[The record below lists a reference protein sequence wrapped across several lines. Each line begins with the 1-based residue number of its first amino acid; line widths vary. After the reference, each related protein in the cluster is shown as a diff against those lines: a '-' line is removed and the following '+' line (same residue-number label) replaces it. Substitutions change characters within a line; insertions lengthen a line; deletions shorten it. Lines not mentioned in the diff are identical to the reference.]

1 MCAASQLK
9 QSKKMEPTEL
19 QQTPL
24 SELEHRIQA
33 LQTKMAADDLDGILV
48 IQNSDLFYFA
58 GTAQQAHLYIP
69 ADGQPI
75 VMVRKDLA
83 RARAES
89 PLERIVPL
97 SSPRQI
103 PEILN
108 EYEYPRPA
116 SLGLESDVLPV
127 NLYFAYQKIFSA
139 CRIRDASTLIR
150 MTRAVKSAYEI
161 ELITEAARRA
171 DQVAGSMGALLE
183 PGLTEIELAGLVEA
197 RARALGHQGFV
208 RMRLWGSEMF
218 YGHLMSGP
226 AAAVPSYLASPTG
239 GTGTSPAFAQG
250 PGFRKIGRNETVLL
264 DYVFAWQGYLAD
276 HTRIFA
282 TGELPDE
289 LKQAH
294 AAMLDIQEM
303 IKTAARPGV
312 PAGELYALALV
323 RATEQGLDAFFMGAG
338 DQRVRFIG
346 HGIGVELD
354 EFPFLAKGQKL
365 PLAAGMVI
373 ALEPKVV
380 MPGKGVVGI
389 ENTHVVEAN
398 GLRQLTVFEEA
409 ITFV

>member
-1 MCAASQLK
+1 MTHSPNTITP
-9 QSKKMEPTEL
+9 MVEL
-19 QQTPL
+19 
-24 SELEHRIQA
+24 SRRING
-33 LQTKMAADDLDGILV
+33 LQTKMAANDIEGALIV
-48 IQNSDLFYFA
+48 QNSDLFYFA

-69 ADGQPI
+69 ADGPPI
-75 VMVRKDLA
+75 LMVRKDMT
-83 RARAES
+83 RARTES

-103 PEILN
+103 PEILR
-108 EYEYPRPA
+108 EYAYPQPA
-116 SLGLESDVLPV
+116 SLGLECDVLPV
-127 NLYFAYQKIFSA
+127 NLYQAYQKIFSGS
-139 CRIRDASTLIR
+139 RILDASILIR
-150 MTRAVKSAYEI
+150 LTRAVKSAYEI
-161 ELITEAARRA
+161 DLITQAAERA
-171 DQVAGSMGALLE
+171 DQVAGSMGELLE
-183 PGLTEIELAGLVEA
+183 PGLTEIELAGLIEA
-197 RARALGHQGFV
+197 RARALGHQGLV

-250 PGFRKIGRNETVLL
+250 PGFRRIGRNETVLL

-294 AAMLDIQEM
+294 AAMLGIQEM
-303 IKTAARPGV
+303 LKTAARPGV
-312 PAGELYALALV
+312 PAGELYELALA
-323 RATEQGLDAFFMGAG
+323 RATEQGQGAFFMGAG
-338 DQRVRFIG
+338 DQRVRFVG
-346 HGIGVELD
+346 HGIGIELD
-354 EFPFLAKGQKL
+354 EFPFLAQGQQL

-389 ENTHVVEAN
+389 ENTHVVEVD

-409 ITFV
+409 ITVV

>member
-1 MCAASQLK
+1 MTK
-9 QSKKMEPTEL
+9 PMDPTEL
-19 QQTPL
+19 QPTPL
-24 SELEHRIQA
+24 SEVEHRIQV
-33 LQTKMAADDLDGILV
+33 LQAKMTADDLDGILV

-69 ADGQPI
+69 VAGLPI
-75 VMVRKDLA
+75 LMVRKDLA
-83 RARAES
+83 RACSES

-97 SSPRQI
+97 SSPKQI

-108 EYEYPRPA
+108 EYEYPLPA
-116 SLGLESDVLPV
+116 SLGLECDVLPV
-127 NLYFAYQKIFSA
+127 NLYRVYQKIFSDSHVL
-139 CRIRDASTLIR
+139 DASFPIR

-161 ELITEAARRA
+161 DLIIQAAKRA
-171 DQVAGSMGALLE
+171 DQVAGSMVEILE
-183 PGLTEIELAGLVEA
+183 PGLTEIELAGLIEA
-197 RARALGHQGFV
+197 RARALGHQGLV

-239 GTGTSPAFAQG
+239 GSGTSPAFAQG
-250 PGFRKIGRNETVLL
+250 PGFRTIGRNETVLL

-282 TGELPDE
+282 TGEVPDE

-294 AAMLDIQEM
+294 DAMLGIQEM

-312 PAGELYALALV
+312 PAGELYKLALA
-323 RATEQGLDAFFMGAG
+323 RAAEQGVGEFFMGAG

-354 EFPFLAKGQKL
+354 EFPFLAQGQKL
-365 PLAAGMVI
+365 PLAAGMII

-380 MPGKGVVGI
+380 MPSKGVVGI
-389 ENTHVVEAN
+389 ENTHVVAAD

-409 ITFV
+409 ITVV

>member
-1 MCAASQLK
+1 MD
-9 QSKKMEPTEL
+9 PTEL
-19 QQTPL
+19 PQTPL
-24 SELEHRIQA
+24 SELGYRVQA
-33 LQTKMAADDLDGILV
+33 LQAKMTADNLDGILV
-48 IQNSDLFYFA
+48 IQNSDLFYFS

-69 ADGQPI
+69 AAGLPI
-75 VMVRKDLA
+75 LMVRKDLA
-83 RARAES
+83 RARTES
-89 PLERIVPL
+89 ALERIVPL
-97 SSPRQI
+97 SSPKQI

-116 SLGLESDVLPV
+116 SLGMECDVLPV
-127 NLYFAYQKIFSA
+127 NLFRVYEKIFRD
-139 CRIRDASTLIR
+139 CRVLDASSLIR

-161 ELITEAARRA
+161 ELITQAARRA
-171 DQVAGSMGALLE
+171 DQVAGSMVEVLE
-183 PGLTEIELAGLVEA
+183 PGRTEIELAGLIEA

-250 PGFRKIGRNETVLL
+250 PGFRTIGRDETVLL

-289 LKQAH
+289 LEQAH
-294 AAMLDIQEM
+294 DAMLGIQDI

-312 PAGELYALALV
+312 PAGELYDLALA
-323 RATEQGLDAFFMGAG
+323 RAAERKLDAFFMGAG
-338 DQRVRFIG
+338 DQRVRFVG
-346 HGIGVELD
+346 HGIGIELD
-354 EFPFLAKGQKL
+354 EFPFLAQGQKM

-389 ENTHVVEAN
+389 ENTHVVEAD
-398 GLRQLTVFEEA
+398 GLRQLTVFAEA
-409 ITFV
+409 ITVV

>member
-1 MCAASQLK
+1 M
-9 QSKKMEPTEL
+9 
-19 QQTPL
+19 
-24 SELEHRIQA
+24 
-33 LQTKMAADDLDGILV
+33 QTKMAAHDIEGALIV
-48 IQNSDLFYFA
+48 QNSDLFYFA

-69 ADGQPI
+69 ADGPPI
-75 VMVRKDLA
+75 LMVRKDMN
-83 RARAES
+83 RARTES
-89 PLERIVPL
+89 SLERIVPL
-97 SSPRQI
+97 SSPRRI
-103 PEILN
+103 PEILK
-108 EYEYPRPA
+108 EHAYPLPA
-116 SLGLESDVLPV
+116 SLGLECDVLPV
-127 NLYFAYQKIFSA
+127 NLYHAYQKTFSG
-139 CRIRDASTLIR
+139 CRILDASALIR
-150 MTRAVKSAYEI
+150 LTRAVKSTYEI
-161 ELITEAARRA
+161 DLITQAAERA
-171 DQVAGSMGALLE
+171 DQVAGSMSELLE
-183 PGLTEIELAGLVEA
+183 PGLTEIELAGLIEA

-289 LKQAH
+289 LKRAH
-294 AAMLDIQEM
+294 AAMLGIQEM
-303 IKTAARPGV
+303 LKTAARPGI
-312 PAGELYALALV
+312 PAGELYELALA
-323 RATEQGLDAFFMGAG
+323 RATERGLGEFFMGAG
-338 DQRVRFIG
+338 DQRVRFVG

-365 PLAAGMVI
+365 PLAEGMVI

-389 ENTHVVEAN
+389 ENTHVVEAE
-398 GLRQLTVFEEA
+398 GLQQLTVFEEA
-409 ITFV
+409 ITVV

>member
-1 MCAASQLK
+1 MV
-9 QSKKMEPTEL
+9 EL
-19 QQTPL
+19 
-24 SELEHRIQA
+24 SRRING
-33 LQTKMAADDLDGILV
+33 LQTKMAANDIEGALIV
-48 IQNSDLFYFA
+48 QNSDLFYFA

-69 ADGQPI
+69 ADGPPI
-75 VMVRKDLA
+75 LMVRKDMT
-83 RARAES
+83 RARTES

-103 PEILN
+103 PEILR
-108 EYEYPRPA
+108 EYAYPQPA
-116 SLGLESDVLPV
+116 SLGLECDVLPV
-127 NLYFAYQKIFSA
+127 NLYQAYQKIFSGS
-139 CRIRDASTLIR
+139 RILDASILIR
-150 MTRAVKSAYEI
+150 LTRAVKSAYEI
-161 ELITEAARRA
+161 DLITQAAERA
-171 DQVAGSMGALLE
+171 DQVAGSMGELLE
-183 PGLTEIELAGLVEA
+183 PGLTEIELAGLIEA
-197 RARALGHQGFV
+197 RARALGHQGLV

-250 PGFRKIGRNETVLL
+250 PGFRRIGRNETVLL

-294 AAMLDIQEM
+294 AAMLGIQEM
-303 IKTAARPGV
+303 LKTAARPGV
-312 PAGELYALALV
+312 PAGELYELALA
-323 RATEQGLDAFFMGAG
+323 RATEQGQGAFFMGAG
-338 DQRVRFIG
+338 DQRVRFVG
-346 HGIGVELD
+346 HGIGIELD
-354 EFPFLAKGQKL
+354 EFPFLAQGQQL

-389 ENTHVVEAN
+389 ENTHVVEVD

-409 ITFV
+409 ITVV

>member
-1 MCAASQLK
+1 MV
-9 QSKKMEPTEL
+9 EL
-19 QQTPL
+19 
-24 SELEHRIQA
+24 SRRING
-33 LQTKMAADDLDGILV
+33 LQTKMAANDIEGALIV
-48 IQNSDLFYFA
+48 QNSDLFYFA

-69 ADGQPI
+69 ADGPPI
-75 VMVRKDLA
+75 LMVRKDMT
-83 RARAES
+83 RARTES

-103 PEILN
+103 PEILR
-108 EYEYPRPA
+108 EYAYPQPA
-116 SLGLESDVLPV
+116 SLGLECDVLPV
-127 NLYFAYQKIFSA
+127 NLYQAYQKIFSGS
-139 CRIRDASTLIR
+139 RILDASILIR
-150 MTRAVKSAYEI
+150 LTRAVKSAYEI
-161 ELITEAARRA
+161 DLITQAAERA
-171 DQVAGSMGALLE
+171 DQVAGSMGELLE
-183 PGLTEIELAGLVEA
+183 PGLTEIELAGLIEA
-197 RARALGHQGFV
+197 RARALGHQGLV

-250 PGFRKIGRNETVLL
+250 PGFRRIGRNETVLL

-294 AAMLDIQEM
+294 AAMLGIQEM
-303 IKTAARPGV
+303 LKTAARPGV
-312 PAGELYALALV
+312 PAGELYELALA
-323 RATEQGLDAFFMGAG
+323 RATEQGQGAFFMGAG
-338 DQRVRFIG
+338 DQRVRFVG
-346 HGIGVELD
+346 HGIGIELD
-354 EFPFLAKGQKL
+354 EFPLLAQGQQL

-389 ENTHVVEAN
+389 ENTHVVEVD

-409 ITFV
+409 ITVV

>member
-1 MCAASQLK
+1 
-9 QSKKMEPTEL
+9 MEPTEL

-24 SELEHRIQA
+24 TELNHRVRAIQTA
-33 LQTKMAADDLDGILV
+33 MAADDIDGLLV

-69 ADGQPI
+69 AAGQPI
-75 VMVRKDLA
+75 LMVRKDIA

-89 PLERIVPL
+89 TLEIIVPL
-97 SSPRQI
+97 ASPRQI
-103 PEILN
+103 PDILN
-108 EYEYPRPA
+108 EYEYPQPA
-116 SLGLESDVLPV
+116 SLGLEGDVLPA
-127 NLYFAYQKIFSA
+127 NLYFTYQQIFSN
-139 CRIRDASTLIR
+139 CRILDASIQIR
-150 MTRAVKSAYEI
+150 MVRAVKSAYEI
-161 ELITEAARRA
+161 ELVTQAAARA
-171 DQVAGSMGALLE
+171 DRVAGCMVELLE
-183 PGLTEIELAGLVEA
+183 PGRTEIELAGLIEA

-208 RMRLWGSEMF
+208 RMRLCGSEMF

-239 GTGTSPAFAQG
+239 GIGTSPAFAQG
-250 PGFRKIGRNETVLL
+250 AGFRKIGRNETVLL

-282 TGELPDE
+282 TGELPAE
-289 LKQAH
+289 LERAH
-294 AAMLDIQEM
+294 AAMLGIQEM

-312 PAGELYALALV
+312 SGGELYELALA
-323 RATEQGLDAFFMGAG
+323 RAGEQGLSDFFMGAG

-354 EFPFLAKGQKL
+354 EFPFLAKGQQQ
-365 PLAAGMVI
+365 PLAEGMVI

-389 ENTHVVEAN
+389 ENTHVVAAD

>member
-1 MCAASQLK
+1 MTHSPNTITP
-9 QSKKMEPTEL
+9 MVEL
-19 QQTPL
+19 
-24 SELEHRIQA
+24 SRRING
-33 LQTKMAADDLDGILV
+33 LQTKMAANDIEGALIV
-48 IQNSDLFYFA
+48 QNSDLFYFA

-69 ADGQPI
+69 ADGPPI
-75 VMVRKDLA
+75 LMVRKDMT
-83 RARAES
+83 RARTES

-103 PEILN
+103 PEILR
-108 EYEYPRPA
+108 EYAYPQPA
-116 SLGLESDVLPV
+116 SLGLECDVLPV
-127 NLYFAYQKIFSA
+127 NLYQAYQKIFSGS
-139 CRIRDASTLIR
+139 RILDASILIR
-150 MTRAVKSAYEI
+150 LTRAVKSAYEI
-161 ELITEAARRA
+161 DLITQAAERA
-171 DQVAGSMGALLE
+171 DQVAGSMGELLE
-183 PGLTEIELAGLVEA
+183 PGLTEIELAGLIEA
-197 RARALGHQGFV
+197 RARALGHQGLV

-250 PGFRKIGRNETVLL
+250 PGFRRIGRNETVLL

-294 AAMLDIQEM
+294 AAMLGIQEM
-303 IKTAARPGV
+303 LKTAARPGV
-312 PAGELYALALV
+312 PAGELYELALA
-323 RATEQGLDAFFMGAG
+323 RATEQGQGAFFMGAG
-338 DQRVRFIG
+338 DQRVRFVG
-346 HGIGVELD
+346 HGIGIELD
-354 EFPFLAKGQKL
+354 EFPLLAQGQQL

-389 ENTHVVEAN
+389 ENTHVVEVD

-409 ITFV
+409 ITVV

>member
-1 MCAASQLK
+1 MD
-9 QSKKMEPTEL
+9 PTAF

-24 SELEHRIQA
+24 SELEHRLRA
-33 LQTKMAADDLDGILV
+33 LQAKMNAEDLEAILV

-69 ADGQPI
+69 AAGTPI
-75 VMVRKDLA
+75 LMVRKDLA
-83 RARAES
+83 RARTES
-89 PLERIVPL
+89 HLERIVPL
-97 SSPRQI
+97 ASPKQI
-103 PEILN
+103 PAILN
-108 EYEYPRPA
+108 EYEYPRAA
-116 SLGLESDVLPV
+116 SLGLECDVLPV
-127 NLYFAYQKIFSA
+127 NLYRSYQKIFSD
-139 CRIRDASTLIR
+139 CRVLDAAPLIR

-161 ELITEAARRA
+161 ELITQAAGRA
-171 DQVAGSMGALLE
+171 DQVAGSMVNILE
-183 PGLTEIELAGLVEA
+183 PGLTEIELAGLIEA

-250 PGFRKIGRNETVLL
+250 PGFRTIGRNETVLL

-282 TGELPDE
+282 TGEPPDE

-294 AAMLDIQEM
+294 DAMLALQEM
-303 IKTAARPGV
+303 IKKAARPGT
-312 PAGELYALALV
+312 PAGELYDMAVA
-323 RATEQGLDAFFMGAG
+323 RAAERGLDAFFMGAG
-338 DQRVRFIG
+338 DQRVRFVG
-346 HGIGVELD
+346 HGIGIELD
-354 EFPFLAKGQKL
+354 EFPFLAKGQQL

-380 MPGKGVVGI
+380 IPGKGVVGI
-389 ENTHVVEAN
+389 ENTHVVEAE
-398 GLRQLTVFEEA
+398 GLRQITAFAEA
-409 ITFV
+409 ITVV

>member
-1 MCAASQLK
+1 
-9 QSKKMEPTEL
+9 MEPTEVP
-19 QQTPL
+19 QTPFP
-24 SELEHRIQA
+24 ELEQRIQA
-33 LQTKMAADDLDGILV
+33 LQTKMTAEDMDGILV

-69 ADGQPI
+69 AAGPPI
-75 VMVRKDLA
+75 LMVRKDLA

-89 PLERIVPL
+89 ALERIVPL

-103 PEILN
+103 PDILH
-108 EYEYPRPA
+108 EYEYPQPA
-116 SLGLESDVLPV
+116 ALGLECDVLPV
-127 NLYFAYQKIFSA
+127 NLYRSYQQTFSD
-139 CRIRDASTLIR
+139 CRILDASNLIR

-161 ELITEAARRA
+161 ELVTQAAERA

-183 PGLTEIELAGLVEA
+183 PGLTEIELAGLIEA
-197 RARALGHQGFV
+197 RARALGHQGYV

-250 PGFRKIGRNETVLL
+250 PGFRTIGRNETVLL

-294 AAMLDIQEM
+294 DAMLGIQEM
-303 IKTAARPGV
+303 VKKAARPGV
-312 PAGELYALALV
+312 PAGELYELALA
-323 RATEQGLDAFFMGAG
+323 RAVESGLGNYFMGAG
-338 DQRVRFIG
+338 DRRIRFVG
-346 HGIGVELD
+346 HGIGIELD
-354 EFPFLAKGQKL
+354 EFPFLAQGQQM

-389 ENTHVVEAN
+389 ENTHVVTTE
-398 GLRQLTVFEEA
+398 GLQQLTVFEEA
-409 ITFV
+409 ITVV